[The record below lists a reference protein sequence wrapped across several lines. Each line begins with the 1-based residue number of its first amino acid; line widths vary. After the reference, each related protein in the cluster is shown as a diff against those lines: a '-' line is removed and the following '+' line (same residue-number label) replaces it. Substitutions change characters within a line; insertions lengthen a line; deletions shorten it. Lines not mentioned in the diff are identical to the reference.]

1 METCTVAVLPFIL
14 KLGFLT
20 MPGFKA
26 NVPVLPSSPPSPPVC
41 LFLYQ
46 HILAT
51 GQLHCLGV
59 TIQALFFSPC
69 LSFIPGPPCVLK
81 RPQYI
86 GRRFPRNSRVHH
98 FLQTP
103 PLYPQGEF
111 LCCWRNQCGPKGSVT
126 PGVSFLA
133 TLQGNKLP
141 LWREWSRNTRT
152 RLEDWKTKKSL
163 RKLEQKLLVESRVSN
178 SD

>member
-1 METCTVAVLPFIL
+1 MEAFTVAVLPFIL
-14 KLGFLT
+14 KLGFPT

-59 TIQALFFSPC
+59 TIQALFFYPC

-81 RPQYI
+81 GPQYI

-103 PLYPQGEF
+103 PLYPQWEF

-141 LWREWSRNTRT
+141 L
-152 RLEDWKTKKSL
+152 
-163 RKLEQKLLVESRVSN
+163 
-178 SD
+178 